1 MPPAAHFP
9 SLFLPRD
16 AVRIERDAATA
27 DRDGWLSMRQQALLH
42 RRGWLRMLAPR
53 AAGGLELSLPAA
65 VRLEEQVAAIDG
77 SMAWVLTLCAGAGWF
92 AGFLPPAMARIIIGT
107 RRLCVAGSGAPTG
120 YADLD
125 PGQASVRLTG
135 RWDYASGAPMA
146 THFTVNAV
154 LRQHGEILR
163 DDAGM
168 PRVRAFIVP
177 AALAHKEP
185 SWRSI
190 GLRASASHS
199 YRFTDTPVDAGCG
212 FRIDPAAATSA
223 GPLYQ
228 FPFMALAYVTLSANL
243 AGMGSHFLALA
254 GPAIAARRVGGQ
266 PLIEAPGV
274 AARLSGA
281 RANLDRTRAR
291 FYALLDAGWD
301 DVAGGAPLSVKAQ
314 AELREASLALAEAA
328 RLAVDGIYPFCGL
341 VAAGE
346 GTPINRVWRDFHTAT
361 QHSLLLP
368 V

>member
-1 MPPAAHFP
+1 
-9 SLFLPRD
+9 
-16 AVRIERDAATA
+16 
-27 DRDGWLSMRQQALLH
+27 
-42 RRGWLRMLAPR
+42 
-53 AAGGLELSLPAA
+53 
-65 VRLEEQVAAIDG
+65 
-77 SMAWVLTLCAGAGWF
+77 
-92 AGFLPPAMARIIIGT
+92 
-107 RRLCVAGSGAPTG
+107 
-120 YADLD
+120 
-125 PGQASVRLTG
+125 
-135 RWDYASGAPMA
+135 MA

-212 FRIDPAAATSA
+212 FRIDPAAATSP

-243 AGMGSHFLALA
+243 AGMASHFLALA

-274 AARLSGA
+274 AARLAGA
-281 RANLDRTRAR
+281 RQKLAQAR
-291 FYALLDAGWD
+291 EHFYALLDGGWAE
-301 DVAGGAPLSVKAQ
+301 VAGGDALSVQAQ
-314 AELREASLALAEAA
+314 ADLREASLALAEAA

-368 V
+368 A